1 VTEAPS
7 TRAACPTCGQDAPVE
22 VGGALELTLGSV
34 AVLAEQRP
42 VVACSEGHGATPEQA
57 VAAAMEASDRSI
69 HRARGR
75 LLRGDVCGSCRA
87 PLTMP
92 ARRATRVVTVE
103 PPGGSIPVFTLRFDL
118 PAVRCTECG
127 VEQLPTRSQEDL
139 VVAVPA
145 LFERGTAPGGS

>member
-1 VTEAPS
+1 M
-7 TRAACPTCGQDAPVE
+7 DAPVE
-22 VGGALELTLGSV
+22 VGGALELTLGTV

-42 VVACSEGHGATPEQA
+42 VVACPQRHGATPERA
-57 VAAAMEASDRSI
+57 VAAAMEATDRAVP
-69 HRARGR
+69 RARGR
-75 LLRGDVCGSCRA
+75 LLRGEVCGSCRA

-103 PPGGSIPVFTLRFDL
+103 PPDGSLPVFTLRFDL

-145 LFERGTAPGGS
+145 LFERGTPPGAT